1 MMDENSLMQKL
12 VMAKKVMDI
21 HNSTP
26 RGAARNINMPSVE
39 TFDVPNA
46 TYNIPQDI
54 MSEQVSIPKQAPSS
68 EVPTKDRILNSKLPD
83 EIKRLMIEHPIAQP
97 ASMTG
102 PSISEDVVN
111 KAARLMKE
119 NLFSD
124 DNPKTTQKT
133 QRQPQ
138 GQSQGQSVP
147 GNVDLK
153 KLVKEAVREILSESG
168 LLTESTSKSND
179 QFTFR
184 VGQHIFEGKISK
196 IKKLK

>member
-21 HNSTP
+21 HNGTP
-26 RGAARNINMPSVE
+26 RGSSRNINIPNVE
-39 TFDVPNA
+39 NFDIPNA
-46 TYNIPQDI
+46 SYNIPQDML
-54 MSEQVSIPKQAPSS
+54 MSEQAVVQKQNETP
-68 EVPTKDRILNSKLPD
+68 VPQTKDRILNSKLPD
-83 EIKRLMIEHPIAQP
+83 EIKKLMIEHPIAQP
-97 ASMTG
+97 AGMSG
-102 PSISEDVVN
+102 PTISDELVN
-111 KAARLMKE
+111 KASRLMKE
-119 NLFSD
+119 NLFSE
-124 DNPKTTQKT
+124 NSNTPTKQP

-138 GQSQGQSVP
+138 GQNVP
-147 GNVDLK
+147 GNTDLK

-179 QFTFR
+179 QFSFR

>member
-21 HNSTP
+21 HNGTP
-26 RGAARNINMPSVE
+26 RGAARNINMPNVE

-54 MSEQVSIPKQAPSS
+54 MSEQVSIPKQVPSS

-83 EIKRLMIEHPIAQP
+83 EIKRLMIEHPISQP
-97 ASMTG
+97 ANMAG
-102 PSISEDVVN
+102 PSISDDLVN
-111 KAARLMKE
+111 KAARLMKD
-119 NLFSD
+119 NLFSE
-124 DNPKTTQKT
+124 DNSKTTQKV

-138 GQSQGQSVP
+138 VQSQGQSVP

>member
-21 HNSTP
+21 HNGTP
-26 RGAARNINMPSVE
+26 RGSARNISNPMVE
-39 TFDVPNA
+39 NFDAPQA
-46 TYNIPQDI
+46 SYNIPQDLL
-54 MSEQVSIPKQAPSS
+54 MSEQAAQQIQTKQSALPA
-68 EVPTKDRILNSKLPD
+68 KDKIMSSKLPD
-83 EIKRLMIEHPIAQP
+83 EIKRLMIEHPITQP
-97 ASMTG
+97 DSMTG
-102 PSISEDVVN
+102 PSISNELVN

-119 NLFSD
+119 NIFSG
-124 DNPKTTQKT
+124 NEVTTQKT

-138 GQSQGQSVP
+138 EQ
-147 GNVDLK
+147 NVSSNTDLK

-179 QFTFR
+179 QFSFR

>member
-12 VMAKKVMDI
+12 VTAKKMMDI
-21 HNSTP
+21 HNGTP
-26 RGAARNINMPSVE
+26 RGSARNISTPMVE
-39 TFDVPNA
+39 NYEVPQA
-46 TYNIPQDI
+46 SYNIPQDLL
-54 MSEQVSIPKQAPSS
+54 MSEQAAHQTQVKQP
-68 EVPTKDRILNSKLPD
+68 VLPVKDKILSSKLPD

-97 ASMTG
+97 NSMVG
-102 PSISEDVVN
+102 PSISDDLVN
-111 KAARLMKE
+111 KASRLMKE
-119 NLFSD
+119 NLFSEES
-124 DNPKTTQKT
+124 NIPQKQS

-138 GQSQGQSVP
+138 GQ
-147 GNVDLK
+147 NVSENTDLK

-179 QFTFR
+179 QFSFR